1 MEELWGWMRKSLHKM
16 GLADPR
22 AGHVAPEQTAYKAR
36 VQRLMTSPFALQ
48 GAKRFYTI
56 KLFCGPGRGLLLQRT
71 LLVKATLVALG
82 YKSCLSSLSS

>member
-1 MEELWGWMRKSLHKM
+1 MEKLWGWMRKSLHKM

-48 GAKRFYTI
+48 GAKGFYTI
-56 KLFCGPGRGLLLQRT
+56 ELFCGPG
-71 LLVKATLVALG
+71 A
-82 YKSCLSSLSS
+82 